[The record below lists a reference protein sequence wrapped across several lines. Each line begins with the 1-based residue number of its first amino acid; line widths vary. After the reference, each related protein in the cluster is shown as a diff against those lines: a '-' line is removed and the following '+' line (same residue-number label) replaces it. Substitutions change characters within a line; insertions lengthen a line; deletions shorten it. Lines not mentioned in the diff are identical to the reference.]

1 MSISELFFA
10 NLKKFAEEHKF
21 DAGHGYDHFIT
32 VYNHA
37 KKAIKAED
45 EELDKKTER
54 MILLSCLLHDV
65 DDSKFFG
72 DPALT
77 NYKNARELLATEY
90 VLPSEV
96 ETIIYMI
103 SLVSCSK
110 NVNNRPPNIPDWMLI
125 PRHCDRLEASGK
137 IGLERAISYGNH
149 VGRAMY
155 DETTPR
161 VHSLEE
167 LNKVAPPEKFLNYL
181 DKSTHGKTTIDQI
194 YDKIYH
200 ITNPKTMGTF
210 NTYILSQAEER
221 HNYVVDYILN
231 FWKTHE

>member
-1 MSISELFFA
+1 MSISELFFT

-21 DAGHGYDHFIT
+21 DAGHGYDHFMT

-54 MILLSCLLHDV
+54 MILLAALCHDL
-65 DDSKFFG
+65 DDAKFFG

-110 NVNNRPPNIPDWMLI
+110 NVNNRPPNIPDWTN
-125 PRHCDRLEASGK
+125 CENAADR
-137 IGLERAISYGNH
+137 
-149 VGRAMY
+149 
-155 DETTPR
+155 
-161 VHSLEE
+161 
-167 LNKVAPPEKFLNYL
+167 
-181 DKSTHGKTTIDQI
+181 KS
-194 YDKIYH
+194 
-200 ITNPKTMGTF
+200 
-210 NTYILSQAEER
+210 
-221 HNYVVDYILN
+221 VV
-231 FWKTHE
+231 